1 MKFEENYNWP
11 HWPEF
16 LKQQGSAEFVVY
28 GTLISKESASQ
39 TLNQS
44 GERRPVNAF
53 GVRRVFNFVLEDKNY
68 IDHGGLYRR
77 SKFNG
82 HNATLNIQETSN
94 KDDIVNG
101 VLMKVTNEG
110 FDALAEREAG
120 YDIIPV
126 VYALI
131 DDSEKLSKAYM
142 FIARKTSS
150 EIGHRVKDDALPNE
164 SALETCL
171 AGANEYGREFRDT
184 WIRHC
189 RLADGSRLLEH
200 DYYRILIKKTLVE

>member
-1 MKFEENYNWP
+1 
-11 HWPEF
+11 
-16 LKQQGSAEFVVY
+16 
-28 GTLISKESASQ
+28 
-39 TLNQS
+39 
-44 GERRPVNAF
+44 
-53 GVRRVFNFVLEDKNY
+53 
-68 IDHGGLYRR
+68 
-77 SKFNG
+77 
-82 HNATLNIQETSN
+82 
-94 KDDIVNG
+94 
-101 VLMKVTNEG
+101 MKVTNEG

-131 DDSEKLSKAYM
+131 DDSEILSKAYM

-171 AGANEYGREFRDT
+171 AGASEYGRGFRDT

-200 DYYRILIKKTLVE
+200 DYYRILIEKNFG